1 MPELIPFRLT
11 RDIVDGMGV
20 AGTAGVFTRCCEETL
35 HVLRENR
42 QALLAV
48 VDVSF
53 LSIILALSLHINSS
67 HEILCD
73 HHYT

>member
-20 AGTAGVFTRCCEETL
+20 AGSTGVFSRCCEETL

-48 VDVSF
+48 VDVLLPSICHRLIVEWVAISQIF
-53 LSIILALSLHINSS
+53 L
-67 HEILCD
+67 
-73 HHYT
+73 

>member
-1 MPELIPFRLT
+1 MPEMIPFRLT

-20 AGTAGVFTRCCEETL
+20 SGTAGVFSRCCEETL

-53 LSIILALSLHINSS
+53 KRFAVLARGLLVAVVM
-67 HEILCD
+67 
-73 HHYT
+73 T